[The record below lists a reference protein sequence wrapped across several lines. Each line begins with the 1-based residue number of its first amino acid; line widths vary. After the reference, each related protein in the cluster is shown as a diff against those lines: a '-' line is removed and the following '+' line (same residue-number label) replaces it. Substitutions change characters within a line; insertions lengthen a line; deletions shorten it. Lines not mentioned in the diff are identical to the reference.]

1 MPLMKLQFTPGVNR
15 ETTGYAN
22 EGGWW
27 DIDKV
32 RFRMGYPEK
41 IGGWVK
47 FSPSYFLGTCRIII
61 PWTALDTNEYVG
73 FGTNSKFYVFG
84 GGVYNDITPVRA
96 TTGAS
101 DITFAVGYTTLN
113 GAITASQTTLTLT
126 SATNFPTTGGRIKID
141 SEVIVYETVSGSTL
155 GGLQRGADGTTAAT
169 HSNGAAV
176 SSCSLIVSDTA
187 HGAYQGDFVTF
198 SGADSLGGNITA
210 AVLNQEYQVD
220 SVIGV
225 NAYVVSA
232 RTVSSISSITTE
244 EGLDPTYVFSSSSDT
259 LDGGGAQGQYQI
271 NSGLNTSIVGT
282 GWGAGPYG
290 GIGTGGT
297 SSPPTTT
304 GWGDPATVTVPGAQL
319 RLWGGDNFGEDLIF
333 NVRDGGVYYWAKD
346 TGYPRAI
353 ALSALPGAAAT
364 PTVAKQIMISDVDR
378 HVIAFGCDDE
388 FTPGVQDPLLIRF
401 SSQEDAAVWETLPT
415 NTAGSLRIGTGSE
428 IVTAVETKQQI
439 VVITDVSVHAMQY
452 LGPPFTFGISML
464 SDNISI
470 AGPNAAISVDDAVF
484 WMGQG
489 DFFVYDGVVSQ
500 LPCTVKDYVFS
511 NINQDQ
517 LTKIVC
523 GVNQN
528 FNEVWWFYPSS
539 SSTENDRYVV
549 YNYQQK
555 LWYFGTMTRT
565 AWTHKN
571 TGVYPLATSLQH
583 LALLHESG
591 FDDGSVYPP
600 APITAYIESSGQDIG
615 DGNQFSFITRIIPD
629 ITFRNATGTP
639 SALLTMK
646 VANFPGANFNK
657 VNAVPGDRGDS
668 RLVTRSATYPVE
680 QYTSQLYVRLR
691 GRSFVFRVESSELG
705 VAWRFGL
712 ARIDIRTDGRR

>member
-1 MPLMKLQFTPGVNR
+1 MPLMKLQFSPGVNR

-47 FSPSYFLGTCRIII
+47 FSPSYFLGTCRFIT
-61 PWTALDTNEYVG
+61 PWTALDSNQYVG

-84 GGVYNDITPVRA
+84 GGTYNDVTPLRD
-96 TTGAS
+96 TTVAGAV
-101 DITFAVGYTTLN
+101 TFAVGYTTLN
-113 GAITASQTTLTLT
+113 GAITATQETLTLT
-126 SATNFPTTGGRIKID
+126 SVTNFPTSGGRIKID
-141 SEVIVYETVSGSTL
+141 SEVITYDTISGSTL
-155 GGLQRGADGTTAAT
+155 GGLTRGADGTTAAT
-169 HSNGAAV
+169 HSNGADV
-176 SSCSLIVSDTA
+176 SSCSIIVSDTA
-187 HGAYQGDFVTF
+187 HGAYEGDYVTF
-198 SGADSLGGNITA
+198 SGAASLGGNITA
-210 AVLNQEYQVD
+210 AVLNQEYHVD
-220 SVIGV
+220 SVIDA
-225 NAYVVSA
+225 NSYVVSSRA
-232 RTVSSISSITTE
+232 VSSIADITMAD
-244 EGLDPTYVFSSSSDT
+244 GLDPTYVFSAAGDSG
-259 LDGGGAQGQYQI
+259 DGGAAVVGAYQI
-271 NSGLNTSIVGT
+271 NSGLNTSISGT
-282 GWGAGPYG
+282 GWGAGPWSRG
-290 GIGTGGT
+290 
-297 SSPPTTT
+297 
-304 GWGDPATVTVPGAQL
+304 GWGSAASVTVPGAQL

-388 FTPGVQDPLLIRF
+388 FTPGIQDPLLIRF

-428 IVTAVETKQQI
+428 IVAAIETKQQI

-484 WMGQG
+484 WMGSG

-511 NINQDQ
+511 DINDGQ
-517 LTKIVC
+517 TAKIVC

-528 FNEVWWFYPSS
+528 FNEVWWFYPSA

-555 LWYFGTMTRT
+555 LWYFGTMART

-571 TGVYPLATSLQH
+571 AGIYPLATSTQQ
-583 LALLHESG
+583 LAFLHESG
-591 FDDGSVYPP
+591 FDDGSVEPP
-600 APITAYIESSGQDIG
+600 VPIAAYVESSGQDIG
-615 DGNQFSFITRIIPD
+615 DGNQFAFITRIIPD
-629 ITFRNATGTP
+629 ITFRSSSGTP

-646 VANFPGANFNK
+646 VANFPGANFNQI
-657 VNAVPGDRGDS
+657 NAVPGDRGDS
-668 RLVTRSATYPVE
+668 RTVTRSATYPVE

-705 VAWRFGL
+705 VAWRFGV